1 MPDPANDVNPRIVGP
16 NSQDPV
22 PCSQFESTSCSL
34 ASTMS
39 FASTMRG
46 SQSGGGISMADSQ
59 RRLLKKSD
67 SVFAMTYEEGQ
78 VIACM
83 QALRRNFFI
92 YSLEI
97 DSI

>member
-78 VIACM
+78 VIACI
-83 QALRRNFFI
+83 AGSEAKFLYLLSR
-92 YSLEI
+92 
-97 DSI
+97 D